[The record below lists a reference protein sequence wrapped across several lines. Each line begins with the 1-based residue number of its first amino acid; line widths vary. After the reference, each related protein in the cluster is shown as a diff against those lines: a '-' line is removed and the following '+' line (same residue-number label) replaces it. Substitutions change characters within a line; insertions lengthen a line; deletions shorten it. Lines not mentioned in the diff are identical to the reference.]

1 MYGEMKDANVRNALD
16 NVETK
21 WKFQDEIAKLHTDLN
36 NVQDE
41 LKKEVEEK
49 QVTLALKAKAEQALV
64 EARSEL
70 EAKKRL
76 DASTS
81 NMHMFMRQKAE
92 RDLIVLKE
100 EKRKLE
106 FMIGDLQK
114 QKSGLRAKIQ
124 KIKEI
129 CDE

>member
-1 MYGEMKDANVRNALD
+1 MKDANVRNALD
-16 NVETK
+16 TVERK
-21 WKFQDEIAKLHTDLN
+21 WKFQDEIGKLHTDLN

-81 NMHMFMRQKAE
+81 NMHKFLRQKAE
-92 RDLIVLKE
+92 RDIVVLKE
-100 EKRKLE
+100 EKRKFE
-106 FMIGDLQK
+106 SMIGDLEK
-114 QKSGLRAKIQ
+114 QKSGLRGKVL
-124 KIKEI
+124 KIKQI
-129 CDE
+129 CEE

>member
-1 MYGEMKDANVRNALD
+1 MKDANVRNALD
-16 NVETK
+16 TVERK
-21 WKFQDEIAKLHTDLN
+21 WKFQDEIGKLHTDLN

-41 LKKEVEEK
+41 LKKEVAEK

-81 NMHMFMRQKAE
+81 NMHKFLRQKAE
-92 RDLIVLKE
+92 RDIVVLKE
-100 EKRKLE
+100 EKRKFE
-106 FMIGDLQK
+106 SMIGDLQK
-114 QKSGLRAKIQ
+114 QKSGLRGKVL
-124 KIKEI
+124 KIKQI
-129 CDE
+129 CEE